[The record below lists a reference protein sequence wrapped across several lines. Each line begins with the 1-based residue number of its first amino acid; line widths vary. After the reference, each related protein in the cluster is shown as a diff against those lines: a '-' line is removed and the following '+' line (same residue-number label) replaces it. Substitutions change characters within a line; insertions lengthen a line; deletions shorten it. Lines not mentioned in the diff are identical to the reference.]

1 MPTMSSAETAFCRSR
16 LWSRY
21 ASQRVL
27 PWALADVP
35 IDGHVVELGAGNGA
49 MAAAM
54 LQRLPSITYT
64 ATDLDPRMV
73 EDLRRRLGRFAGRAE
88 AVVADACDLPA
99 NFDDRFDVVGSFLM
113 LHHTRDVAGVFA
125 SAARCLRPG
134 GWLVGYDLSNTSLAR
149 AVHVI
154 DRSPFAFTDAAQLGH
169 LLTGA
174 AWSDGTVQL
183 SAAGHVF
190 RFRARRADNTTQRR
204 ASS

>member
-35 IDGHVVELGAGNGA
+35 IDGHVVELGAGTGA

-73 EDLRRRLGRFAGRAE
+73 EDLRRRLGRFDGRAE
-88 AVVADACDLPA
+88 ALVADAGDLPA
-99 NFDDRFDVVGSFLM
+99 TFDDRFDAACSFLM
-113 LHHTRDVAGVFA
+113 LHHTRDVAGVLA
-125 SAARCLRPG
+125 SAARCLHPG
-134 GWLVGYDLSNTSLAR
+134 GWLVGYDLSNTALAR

-154 DRSPFAFTDAAQLGH
+154 DRSPFAFSDADQLRH
-169 LLTGA
+169 LLTRP
-174 AWSDGTVQL
+174 AWSDVTVQL

-190 RFRARRADNTTQRR
+190 HFRARRADTTAQRR
-204 ASS
+204 TTS